1 MNTPNCPILE
11 IAILIFLLQVAFDFK
26 HFIADFPLQTTWMLG
41 KFQKKGWIVPLSAHC
56 GVHFLGTVLI
66 LLGMRIA
73 VGLPMLAIVTLAC
86 ADFVIH
92 FTMDRIKASP
102 DMLGRYQT
110 LTKSE
115 GMEIK
120 ARKETNTL
128 TPEDKKKL
136 FSNWMFWQS
145 LGLDQLVHHLT
156 HDFIWFAAIIIRFL
170 S

>member
-1 MNTPNCPILE
+1 MSTPGCPIIELV
-11 IAILIFLLQVAFDFK
+11 IVIWLIQVAFDWK
-26 HFIADFPLQTTWMLG
+26 HFIADYPLQTNWMLG
-41 KFQKKGWIVPLSAHC
+41 KFNKKGRVIPLSAHC
-56 GVHFLGTVLI
+56 GVHFLGTALI
-66 LLGMRIA
+66 LLGMKLSI
-73 VGLPMLAIVTLAC
+73 GLPTWALIGLSC
-86 ADFVIH
+86 LDFVIH

-102 DMLGRYQT
+102 DLLGRFQT

-120 ARKETNTL
+120 ARKESNSL

-156 HDFIWFAAIIIRFL
+156 HDLIWGVAIL
-170 S
+170 